1 MLMQQQEDIQIVE
14 QLKNGDL
21 SAYDSLFVKYYK
33 LLCVSAYFFLKDEH
47 AAKDLVQTFFLD
59 IWEKK
64 LYLHFHS
71 EIKGYLYRAIK
82 NRCLNEISKQKTRD
96 KNHKAFADL
105 QDVKSLPHDET
116 PDYYGQMQS
125 TLDGMTGQKRVAIQM
140 VYLKG
145 KRYQEAADEMGISI
159 NSFKTHL
166 KSGLKILRYG
176 EKNNKNN

>member
-1 MLMQQQEDIQIVE
+1 MQQQQDLQIVE

-21 SAYDSLFVKYYK
+21 SAFDSLFVKYYK
-33 LLCVSAYFFLKDEH
+33 LLCVNAYFFLRDEQE
-47 AAKDLVQTFFLD
+47 AKDLVQTFFLD

-64 LYLHFHS
+64 LYLQFHD
-71 EIKGYLYRAIK
+71 EIKGYLYRAVK

-96 KNHKAFADL
+96 KSHKAFADL
-105 QDVKSLPHDET
+105 QDGNSSPHDEKP
-116 PDYYGQMQS
+116 PDFYGQIQN
-125 TLDGMTGQKRVAIQM
+125 TLEGMAGQKKVAIQM
-140 VYLKG
+140 VYVKG
-145 KRYQEAADEMGISI
+145 KRYQEAAKEMGISI